1 MVNTGV
7 STLAHTYVSGG
18 IVKPAYSRGVGP
30 IIQGPYIRNC
40 TNFVGKSIGLKV
52 DGFNAEPGNQ
62 DDIGVTGSMSV
73 DSYTQYNQG
82 GIGVSVTNGGYAQ
95 LVSIFTICDDIAI
108 YTASGGQCDITNSN
122 SSFGNYGLYSEG
134 VGDYETKSI
143 YRYTGVTLTNALEK
157 TNLMSVS
164 GVGSNR
170 PYDGQSC
177 YFGTLYYFI
186 DTIDV
191 TNGGSGYTTPPRVTI
206 DVPTGPNGI
215 TAQASSTITN
225 GSVTSINIVNSG
237 SQYINSAVTIT
248 IAPPSSGID
257 TATASVSN
265 YQPIY
270 YRVNTATLPSAG
282 ISTISFLQTL
292 NNTVSAG
299 TTVYFARA
307 SLQLA
312 TTIGFEYVGSGT
324 NINTAKPAL
333 GGVVIT
339 ENQVVQL
346 DGGSVTYTS
355 TDQGGNFRI
364 GDGVTINQSTGQIS
378 GRDFTKA
385 LFTTMTPFILALS
398 D

>member
-1 MVNTGV
+1 MFWHVFCFGHSHEVRNNYLFFPDFYIKVKESSGEIKKCIIEIKPKKQTVEPIPQKRKTKGYIFEVVSIPSSTSFSVYTGV
-7 STLAHTYVSGG
+7 STFSHTY
-18 IVKPAYSRGVGP
+18 
-30 IIQGPYIRNC
+30 
-40 TNFVGKSIGLKV
+40 
-52 DGFNAEPGNQ
+52 
-62 DDIGVTGSMSV
+62 
-73 DSYTQYNQG
+73 
-82 GIGVSVTNGGYAQ
+82 
-95 LVSIFTICDDIAI
+95 
-108 YTASGGQCDITNSN
+108 ASGGTAKINVSRPFDGQVVYLENLYYTVGGIT
-122 SSFGNYGLYSEG
+122 
-134 VGDYETKSI
+134 VGSGGTG
-143 YRYTGVTLTNALEK
+143 YTGNAE
-157 TNLMSVS
+157 
-164 GVGSNR
+164 
-170 PYDGQSC
+170 
-177 YFGTLYYFI
+177 
-186 DTIDV
+186 
-191 TNGGSGYTTPPRVTI
+191 VTI
-206 DVPTGPNGI
+206 GSSAESWGVSA
-215 TAQASSTITN
+215 TAVGEVTN

-248 IAPPSSGID
+248 IAPPSSGT

-364 GDGVTINQSTGQIS
+364 GDGVAINQQTGTIS
-378 GRDFTKA
+378 GSFYSKS
-385 LFTTMTPFILALS
+385 LFSSMTPYILALGGE
-398 D
+398 